1 MIARAQH
8 IHSVSSLLLW
18 SVCIKST
25 IKAVAKLRTLN
36 YYARCWIALSGL
48 CVEDSPAALEWIDIF
63 SASRN
68 SNFIIITA
76 RHATRQIM
84 LANSIVWT
92 LAKANKNFIFDD
104 PKLMFM

>member
-1 MIARAQH
+1 MAVQSPSVRVGMIARAQH

-68 SNFIIITA
+68 SNFIIITS
-76 RHATRQIM
+76 RHATPPTPNNVGQLNRLDI
-84 LANSIVWT
+84 SES
-92 LAKANKNFIFDD
+92 K
-104 PKLMFM
+104 